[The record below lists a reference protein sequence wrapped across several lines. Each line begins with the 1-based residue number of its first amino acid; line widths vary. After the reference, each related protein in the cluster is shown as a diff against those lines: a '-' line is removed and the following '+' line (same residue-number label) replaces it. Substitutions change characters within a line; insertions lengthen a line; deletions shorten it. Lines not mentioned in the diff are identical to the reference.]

1 MNGRSLDRA
10 GRLAVVALVSISI
23 SLLAFG
29 AFSSGCGNGSGES
42 SIEEYK
48 KQWTEIMDSFQARV
62 LTDDKKANELINKN
76 DIAGVIKL
84 VNQRILN
91 VDEVTKKILVLRPP
105 KDLRKVHAV
114 TLYYL
119 ASLRDQLRYQNDLN
133 DAVLTGKPT
142 QDLKAIADQAA
153 LKTRV
158 VGSELGVEIQKVDM
172 KLKSTEEQ
180 PEPKQSA
187 TQSATKSATQ

>member
-1 MNGRSLDRA
+1 MNGRSSNRA
-10 GRLAVVALVSISI
+10 VRLAVVALVSISI

-29 AFSSGCGNGSGES
+29 AFSSGCGSGSGES
-42 SIEEYK
+42 SVEEYK

-84 VNQRILN
+84 VKQRISN

-105 KDLRKVHAV
+105 QDFWKVQAV

-119 ASLRDQLRYQNDLN
+119 ASLKDQLKDQNDLN

-153 LKTRV
+153 LKTRAI
-158 VGSELGVEIQKVDM
+158 GAELGVEIQKVDL

>member
-1 MNGRSLDRA
+1 
-10 GRLAVVALVSISI
+10 
-23 SLLAFG
+23 F
-29 AFSSGCGNGSGES
+29 
-42 SIEEYK
+42 
-48 KQWTEIMDSFQARV
+48 
-62 LTDDKKANELINKN
+62 INKN

-84 VNQRILN
+84 VKQRISN

-105 KDLRKVHAV
+105 QDFWKVQAV

-119 ASLRDQLRYQNDLN
+119 ASLKDQLKDQNDLN

-153 LKTRV
+153 LKTRAI
-158 VGSELGVEIQKVDM
+158 GAELGVEIQKVDL